1 MIEMGKGRKQM
12 PAEFGKLIRRLR
24 EEKGYSLEQLS
35 KKVDVSAS
43 YVHRIETGEKKRP
56 SFVIIEE
63 IAEALDVDVFDL
75 LQISNSGQEHTTKT
89 LAELLYG
96 HSSVT
101 TGGVT
106 LHADAK
112 EALLNVID
120 EIIKAKW
127 SHSTMISDINNISTA
142 ISKFK
147 EVF

>member
-1 MIEMGKGRKQM
+1 M
-12 PAEFGKLIRRLR
+12 PEEFGKMIRRLR

-56 SFVIIEE
+56 SYVVIEE
-63 IAEALDVDVFDL
+63 IAEALNVDVLDL
-75 LQISNSGQEHTTKT
+75 LQITNSGQDHKVTT
-89 LAELLYG
+89 LAEVLYI
-96 HSSVT
+96 HSNIEVDGAS
-101 TGGVT
+101 
-106 LHADAK
+106 LNSDAK

-120 EIIKAKW
+120 EIVKAKW
-127 SHSTMISDINNISTA
+127 SHATMITDINNISTA